1 MKVMA
6 ITNFGPGIKVHMS
19 EEPRKNLIHNTN
31 DMVTHLRFKG
41 FWGFGFIFGHLQFLR
56 ADFGE
61 FSEFTEYIMAFKL
74 CSTEEHPFQ
83 IAVWIYV

>member
-1 MKVMA
+1 LP
-6 ITNFGPGIKVHMS
+6 TF
-19 EEPRKNLIHNTN
+19 PRHI
-31 DMVTHLRFKG
+31 FQG
-41 FWGFGFIFGHLQFLR
+41 FDIIGHLQFLR

-61 FSEFTEYIMAFKL
+61 FSEFTEYIMAFQL